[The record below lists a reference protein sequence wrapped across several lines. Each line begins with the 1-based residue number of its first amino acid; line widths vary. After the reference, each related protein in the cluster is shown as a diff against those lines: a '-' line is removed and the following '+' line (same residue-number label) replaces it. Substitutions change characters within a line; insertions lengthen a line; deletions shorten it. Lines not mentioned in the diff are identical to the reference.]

1 MFYLCRLSFSHLNTI
16 FSAADVSH
24 SFPECYMVANPLLE
38 LPSQDSSFC
47 VFSLLKERNKI
58 KSNDFLS
65 FPSCPP
71 DRPFKCKVDQT

>member
-1 MFYLCRLSFSHLNTI
+1 
-16 FSAADVSH
+16 
-24 SFPECYMVANPLLE
+24 MVANPLLE
-38 LPSQDSSFC
+38 LPAQDSSFC

-71 DRPFKCKVDQT
+71 GRPFKCKVDQT